1 MGRALSNILC
11 IISIMGIITCAC
23 FYVFAM
29 RERTAY
35 EEPLGSGLSLV
46 KPRLGESP
54 SPTYNYVMQEID
66 KAEKKEAN
74 SIYLGIF
81 FILLLAISIA
91 IRGASKPIEP
101 KASYAT
107 GISGIIVVFIAII
120 LIGTSFDN
128 HKKGMREAQ
137 YNVISLLTEKTMEG
151 YTKHSTEYEEEMHA
165 SALKELEKQY
175 RKMFPLMWKA
185 YESGDID
192 VEVKEMPKP
201 RKK

>member
-1 MGRALSNILC
+1 MGKALSNILC
-11 IISIMGIITCAC
+11 IISIVGIITCAC
-23 FYVFAM
+23 FYVFGM
-29 RERTAY
+29 RERSTY
-35 EEPLGSGLSLV
+35 EEPLGRRLSSITE
-46 KPRLGESP
+46 LGVP
-54 SPTYNYVMQEID
+54 PTAAYNCAIVAID
-66 KAEKKEAN
+66 EAEKKESK

-91 IRGASKPIEP
+91 IRGASKQIEP